1 MCRHFAW
8 VGTPKTLHE
17 LFFAPSYGLPHQ
29 ARVPR
34 WQQIGLV
41 NKDGF
46 GAGWYSADGPAS
58 IPAVDHGP
66 ASVYRTVV
74 PVWEDAEF
82 PALAREVSSP
92 CVLGAARA
100 ASPGMPIEEVA
111 NAPFTDG
118 RHLLSLNG
126 HLNVEKTASLLEPG
140 REPESACDSAFLA
153 ALLWQ
158 RLESGQ
164 ALPDAVE
171 SLLYAIVDL
180 DPNTCLNM
188 LATDGTQAVA
198 TTWAETL
205 CYRKTAE
212 GVLVASEP
220 QDDGEG
226 WVTVPDRSLVVADA
240 QGAEVRPLRP
250 VLDAVPTALPGE
262 IVRGGKLRAAH

>member
-1 MCRHFAW
+1 MCRHFTW

-17 LFFAPSYGLPHQ
+17 LFFEPSYGLPHQ

-46 GAGWYSADGPAS
+46 GAGWYPADGS
-58 IPAVDHGP
+58 
-66 ASVYRTVV
+66 ASVFRTAAPIWDDV
-74 PVWEDAEF
+74 EF
-82 PALAREVSSP
+82 PALAREISSS
-92 CVLGAARA
+92 CVLGAVRA
-100 ASPGMPIEEVA
+100 ASPGMPIEEAA

-126 HLNVEKTASLLEPG
+126 HLHVEKTRSLLTPG
-140 REPESACDSAFLA
+140 REQEFACDAAFLA

-164 ALPDAVE
+164 VLPDAIE
-171 SLLYAIVDL
+171 GLLYSIVDL
-180 DPNTCLNM
+180 DPNACLNM
-188 LATDGTQAVA
+188 LATDGTQVVA

-205 CYRKTAE
+205 CYRETGE

-220 QDDGEG
+220 HDDGED
-226 WVTVPDRSLVVADA
+226 WVTVPDRALVVADA
-240 QGAEVRPLRP
+240 LSAEVRPLRP
-250 VLDAVPTALPGE
+250 VLDAAPAALPGE
-262 IVRGGKLRAAH
+262 VVRGRPGRRPGGAVS

>member
-46 GAGWYSADGPAS
+46 GAGWYAADGIS
-58 IPAVDHGP
+58 
-66 ASVYRTVV
+66 SVYRTVV
-74 PVWEDAEF
+74 AIWDDAGF
-82 PALAREVSSP
+82 PAVADGVSSS

-100 ASPGMPIEEVA
+100 ASPGMPIEEAA

-126 HLNVEKTASLLEPG
+126 NLSVEKTASLLEPG
-140 REPESACDSAFLA
+140 REPESACDSAHLA

-158 RLESGQ
+158 RLETGQ
-164 ALPDAVE
+164 TLPDAVE
-171 SLLYAIVDL
+171 SLLYAVVDL
-180 DPNTCLNM
+180 DPSACLNM
-188 LATDGTQAVA
+188 LATDGTEVVA

-205 CYRKTAE
+205 CYRETGE

-220 QDDGEG
+220 HDDGEG

-240 QGAEVRPLRP
+240 LRAEVRPLRP
-250 VLDAVPTALPGE
+250 VLDAVPTAVPGE
-262 IVRGGKLRAAH
+262 VVRGGRLGVAH